1 MHNFDPWYEAFGVTE
16 MKALYLPKK
25 ELHQYLVG
33 SRVGS

>member
-16 MKALYLPKK
+16 MKALYLGT
-25 ELHQYLVG
+25 HQYLVG